1 MKVHWMNY
9 VATALLY
16 LASFLLIG
24 LSIEVIDWFAY
35 LTGCLFF
42 VYSILI
48 NWEIL
53 KIHSHS

>member
-9 VATALLY
+9 VAAAFLY
-16 LASFLLIG
+16 LASVLLIG

-42 VYSILI
+42 VYSVL
-48 NWEIL
+48 L
-53 KIHSHS
+53 TGRYL